1 MTFMYAL
8 KFSGYLLGPD
18 RFTTLGAARAAL
30 REVIQDE
37 ARRCRARL
45 GSAVVVRCTP
55 CMYSIHVNRSRHSP
69 MWMLGSVVKL

>member
-1 MTFMYAL
+1 MYAL
-8 KFSGYLLGPD
+8 KFSGCLLGPD
-18 RFTTLGAARAAL
+18 RFSTLGAARAAL

-55 CMYSIHVNRSRHSP
+55 CMYSIHVTRSRHSP
-69 MWMLGSVVKL
+69 LWMIGSVVKL